1 MLRALLLC
9 FAAEVVGKFLPRS
22 KMIVE
27 QLEKNSVVS
36 KGLYKINSYNVDNAM
51 LAHNYVKMGFC
62 ASWKTSCAN
71 MVREL

>member
-1 MLRALLLC
+1 
-9 FAAEVVGKFLPRS
+9 
-22 KMIVE
+22 MIVE
-27 QLEKNSVVS
+27 QLEKNSAVS

-51 LAHNYVKMGFC
+51 LSHNYIKMGFC